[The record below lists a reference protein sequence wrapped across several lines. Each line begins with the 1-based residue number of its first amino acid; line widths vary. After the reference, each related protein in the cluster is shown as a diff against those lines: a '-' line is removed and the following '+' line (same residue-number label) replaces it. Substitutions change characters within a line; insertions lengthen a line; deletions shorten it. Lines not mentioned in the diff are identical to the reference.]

1 MRTSTHRRAAW
12 ARRWMMAAG
21 PALVAALLV
30 TPLVAA
36 ERMSDKAVRDLIVRI
51 DNERDRFEDHLDGKF
66 KHSIVRGDKG
76 EVDVEHYLDDL
87 QENVKKLEDRFKGEY
102 AASAEVTTVLR
113 QGSDIQRYMATLPP
127 DFNGASEWNRLS
139 SSLKELAAAY
149 STTFPMPEGQT
160 ARRYNDDEVK
170 AAAKGVAKSADEFK
184 KQLESSLKANAS
196 IDAATRSAAVQDVD
210 TLKQKADKLASTV
223 GDDKP
228 ASGEAQAVLD
238 QAAKIRGFTGG
249 HPPSPAAQS
258 AWAPVQENLD
268 RVAQAFGLSA
278 R

>member
-1 MRTSTHRRAAW
+1 
-12 ARRWMMAAG
+12 MMAAG

-76 EVDVEHYLDDL
+76 AVDVEHYLDDL
-87 QENVKKLEDRFKGEY
+87 QEKVKNLEDRFKGEY